1 MKKVLLLII
10 LSGLIFFLSV
20 SNVSAAS
27 PANFTTDEIASA
39 SVTVKNQI
47 ETTKTLPN
55 NVNIGN
61 CTVNTAQY
69 LHLAVQATNQINT
82 NNKTP
87 IPVQSDTAPSYQEE
101 QLNTGS
107 MTKTDYLDFA
117 RRIDGHMDDNH
128 QAQPY
133 GLIGLGKVSY
143 SSQVYLYSRILT
155 IYKNY
160 GSLPQNINLKTWS
173 TQNIPITETQ
183 SFSFTPS
190 QIVSTAD
197 GLKNTIE
204 STKSLPSTVTIT
216 GVNINTA
223 QFLHLAV
230 QATNQIN
237 NNNTSRITLQ
247 NDNIPGFQ
255 EEQLNSGTMTKA
267 DYLDFAQRVNN
278 HMNSNHQAPPY
289 GLIGLGKI
297 SYSSQVYLY
306 SRILS
311 VYKTYG
317 SLPLAINVKPWS
329 AANIPI
335 GYTTFTV
342 AQVIDAAINLKNSA
356 ESTKILP
363 SNVVMGGKTINTGQ
377 FLHLAVQATNQLKN
391 NNNSTILLEDDTAPS
406 YSEESLSNGSLSIA
420 DYVDFAQRI
429 DNYMD
434 NNHQAPPYGLIGLG
448 KISYQNMV
456 YVFCKILTSYPT
468 NKVLPSAMNVK
479 PWVEVINPV
488 KNSRTAK
495 RFSTIQAAIND
506 ATTLNGDSLILG
518 DSVYKENVLVNKKL
532 TIKPESGINII
543 VRALNSSKPVFTLN
557 YLGNGTTIQ
566 SLTITGATTSSGIY
580 LTGTSSCNL
589 IGNNI
594 IGNSHGIYTY
604 NSKNNLLSGNTVK
617 NNTYSGI
624 IFANSNYNTIRSNDA
639 SNNPRGI
646 RLTSSHYNTLDD
658 NTLKN
663 IPNYAIGLERSN
675 NNNIQNNDLMGNQ
688 YGIYIGITG
697 SVTGSSNNNLI
708 QNNTLITNQRGI
720 YVHNSTGNSIIGN
733 TLIGN
738 QYGIQVYN
746 SSTNINFNWIIEQSL
761 YGLYS
766 TGNRTVNANNNWWGT
781 NNPTVSSSTGS
792 DIYIAS
798 ETVNYNP
805 WIVLN
810 VIAPPVVSN
819 GDSTITVDLTHNN
832 QGGDTSSQGHI
843 PNGIIVNLTTNLG
856 TVTGSVNINNGKAT
870 AKFNRLTSTS
880 GTATIK
886 TTLNKQ
892 TVQTSISIDT
902 TAPTVTANPAGGTY
916 NTTKSVTLTAT
927 DNLDPNPTIYYTTN
941 GSNPT
946 TSSTKYTAPLSI
958 VSTTTLKFMAVDKAG
973 NQAPIQTQN
982 YILSIVT
989 NTNTGKTYSTIQDA
1003 INDPLTLNN
1012 HTIMVKSGTYSGNFV
1027 INKKLTI
1034 QPVNGCNVILQALN
1048 PSEPIIK
1055 INLPGNGTTIHG
1067 FTINGATNSS
1077 GVYVTG
1083 SSNCNLVGNNFTSNK
1098 IGVFLSTSNNTILS
1112 GNTFI
1117 NNTYAGILFENS
1129 NNNLIYNNTA
1139 LNNQYG
1145 IRFGNSNHNLIQ
1157 GNNLRNNA
1165 TGYGIGFEKSSN
1177 NTIMDNVITGNGNGI
1192 YIGIVGSLGG
1202 SSNDNFIQNN
1212 TLTSTQNGITLY
1224 NSTGNALYQNT
1235 LINNQYGIY
1244 IYYSSG
1250 NISFNRIVGNSRYGI
1265 YKVGTG
1271 MVNATNNWWGTNSP
1285 LVSSDYGSALYTPG
1299 GSVNST
1305 SWIVMNL
1312 TGSIIHVTKNNT
1324 SQSEITAD
1332 LTHNNHEEDTTSAG
1346 SIPDGIPMNFTTT
1359 IGTITPT
1366 TTTKRG
1372 KATVTLI
1379 SNPSSSATT
1388 VSTTLDNQT
1397 ISKAFRKSFNTIQS
1411 AINDPLTVNGDVI
1424 VVANGTY
1431 TENILVNKNLTMIS
1445 EGNVTVNA
1453 ANPSQP
1459 VFTVNNNVSGTVIY
1473 GFKITGATH
1482 SSAIYLNMVNNCHI
1496 IDNTITSIG
1505 LDSTGDFGYGI
1516 LLNSTTNCTI
1526 TGNILQNNL
1535 GGIDLEYSNNTLLS
1549 DNNMTNNIFRGI
1561 YLYQTNS
1568 TTISENNLANNDCG
1582 ILACYS
1588 NSMVITGNDVKNNTH
1603 QGIYLYYSSGD
1614 VHFNR
1619 IVGNG
1624 EYGLL
1629 NRGGSVNAT
1638 NNWWGTN
1645 NPVVSSIKPS
1655 NIYVISGIVL
1665 YNPRLV
1671 LSMTPTSYKV
1681 FDGKVYESTIT
1692 TDLNH
1697 NSANEDLSTLVYA
1710 PDGIPVTFTTDKCNI
1725 ISTSYTK
1732 DGKASSTLV
1741 LDPNLQTGLTNIT
1754 ATLDGQNAFTTV
1766 DRVAKAR
1773 ITIASS
1779 AIDISTNQ
1787 TLFLNYE
1794 IPLNESVSWVSV
1806 LWKATGPEL
1815 GAFLSEV
1822 NLIVNGKVV
1831 LNKTVVNMNYLEYKD
1846 YYSEKVF
1853 ENINFLNWLYSNT
1866 PAAVLSLNNMI
1877 ASNTQ
1882 LHNLTGDDLE
1892 TAMLTLVKQENNFT
1906 DIEIGLIGHRQ
1917 YFKDLLITKIE
1928 YPGDAAKKISFQD
1941 PDSGEITDLNFLGN
1955 PIIRVSNIIY
1965 SNGYYTYDTGTNS
1978 TTNTTTYTAEYAGYE
1993 GLRSFAIATT
2003 RISDAIMNYWVD
2015 QKDRKDING
2024 NYLYPEGAMKASYG
2038 TFLNSLLVIKCHD
2051 IVADAAAA
2059 KYNVT
2064 WSRNTPIIVSTCDD
2078 AYQTLVTGEMDPR
2091 MGMTVTGPAENVK
2104 AFRFACSSS
2113 FSPTE
2118 YWVMTAL
2125 FPTNGTDPTYGPNP
2139 TGSVTMGLGQI
2150 LLDGGNLEM
2159 FESNGYILIR
2169 QLGNNTKV
2177 LVIDP
2182 ETGMVMDLMNGE
2194 NVCGSYCYKS
2204 QQTEWACDLTGSIRA
2219 NGQTILDILIN
2230 GKGMID
2236 FSQLTNNIKNGLLG
2250 FLNSAMMSLQKANM
2264 FLMNNIQ
2271 SNTFSTFA
2279 GLNMVG
2285 LTANVV
2291 DKADT
2296 ETVTSNMHAYKVNV
2310 TRPTPANITELY
2322 GPRARVNEG
2331 RVYIVPGDYPNGR
2344 YIISHAVAVIF
2355 VPLSFYSGAGF
2366 IAGKAGQA
2374 ISIALWGVDMVGVNI
2389 IDWEGMNQPAY
2400 WDDINQTYGFWD
2412 GYYL

>member
-10 LSGLIFFLSV
+10 LSGLVFFLSI
-20 SNVSAAS
+20 NIVSATS

-47 ETTKTLPN
+47 ETTKTLPS

-61 CTVNTAQY
+61 YTVNTTQY
-69 LHLAVQATNQINT
+69 LHLTVKATNQINI
-82 NNKTP
+82 NNETP
-87 IPVQSDTAPSYQEE
+87 ITLQSDVAPSYQEE

-107 MTKTDYLDFA
+107 MAKTDYLDFA
-117 RRIDGHMDDNH
+117 RRIDEHMDDNH
-128 QAQPY
+128 QAPPY
-133 GLIGLGKVSY
+133 GLIGLGKISY

-160 GSLPQNINLKTWS
+160 GSLPPNINLKAWS
-173 TQNIPITETQ
+173 AGNIPITETQ

-204 STKSLPSTVTIT
+204 STKSLSSTVTIT

-247 NDNIPGFQ
+247 NDNIPGSQ
-255 EEQLNSGTMTKA
+255 EEQLNSGTMTKEE
-267 DYLDFAQRVNN
+267 YLDFAQRINS

-311 VYKTYG
+311 VYKTYD
-317 SLPLAINVKPWS
+317 SLPLAINVKSWS
-329 AANIPI
+329 ATNIPI

-342 AQVIDAAINLKNSA
+342 TQVIDTTINLKTDVETN
-356 ESTKILP
+356 KILP
-363 SNVVMGGKTINTGQ
+363 TSVVVGGKTINTGQ
-377 FLHLAVQATNQLKN
+377 FLHLAVQTTNQLKN
-391 NNNSTILLEDDTAPS
+391 NNNSTILLEDDTVPS
-406 YSEESLSNGSLSIA
+406 SSEESLSSGSLSIA

-429 DNYMD
+429 DTHMD
-434 NNHQAPPYGLIGLG
+434 NNHQAPPYGITGLG

-456 YVFCKILTSYPT
+456 YIFSKILTSYHT
-468 NKVLPSAMNVK
+468 NKVLPSAVNVK

-495 RFSTIQAAIND
+495 RFRTIQAAIND

-532 TIKPESGINII
+532 AIKPDPGVNIVIN
-543 VRALNSSKPVFTLN
+543 ALNSLNPVFTVN

-566 SLTITGATTSSGIY
+566 SLTITGATNSSGIY
-580 LTGTSSCNL
+580 LTGTSNCNL
-589 IGNNI
+589 TGNTI
-594 IGNSHGIYTY
+594 MGNSHGIYLY
-604 NSKNNLLSGNTVK
+604 NSKKNLLSGNIVK

-624 IFANSNYNTIRSNDA
+624 IFADSNYNTIKSNDA

-646 RLTSSHYNTLDD
+646 GLTNSHYNTLNN
-658 NTLKN
+658 NTLKG

-675 NNNIQNNDLMGNQ
+675 NNCIQNNDLMGNQ

-697 SVTGSSNNNLI
+697 SVIGSSDNNRI
-708 QNNTLITNQRGI
+708 QNNTLIINQRGI
-720 YVHNSTGNSIIGN
+720 YAHNSNGNSIIGN

-746 SSTNINFNWIIEQSL
+746 SSANVNFNWIIENSL

-798 ETVNYNP
+798 GTVNYNP

-810 VIAPPVVSN
+810 VTAPTVVSN

-856 TVTGSVNINNGKAT
+856 TVTGSVSTNNGKAT
-870 AKFNRLTSTS
+870 AKFNRGTSTS
-880 GTATIK
+880 GAATVK
-886 TTLNKQ
+886 TVLNKQ
-892 TVQTSISIDT
+892 TIQTNISIDT
-902 TAPTVTANPAGGTY
+902 TAPTVTANPAGGIY

-927 DNLDPNPTIYYTTN
+927 DILDSNPIIYYTTN

-946 TSSTKYTAPLSI
+946 TSSTKYTTPLSI

-982 YILSIVT
+982 YIFSIVT
-989 NTNTGKTYSTIQDA
+989 NTNTDKTYSTIQDA

-1034 QPVNGCNVILQALN
+1034 KPVTGCNVILQALN
-1048 PSEPIIK
+1048 PSEPVIK
-1055 INLPGNGTTIHG
+1055 INLSGNGTTIHG
-1067 FTINGATNSS
+1067 FTIQGATNSS

-1083 SSNCNLVGNNFTSNK
+1083 SLNCNLVGNNFTSNK
-1098 IGVFLSTSNNTILS
+1098 IGVFISTSNNTILS
-1112 GNTFI
+1112 ENTFI
-1117 NNTYAGILFENS
+1117 NNTYAGILLENS
-1129 NNNLIYNNTA
+1129 VKNLIYNNTA
-1139 LNNQYG
+1139 LNNQFS
-1145 IRFGNSNHNLIQ
+1145 IRFSNSNQNLIQ
-1157 GNNLRNNA
+1157 GNTLRNNA

-1177 NTIMDNVITGNGNGI
+1177 NTILDNVITGNCNGI
-1192 YIGIVGSLGG
+1192 YIGIVGSLVGN
-1202 SSNDNFIQNN
+1202 SNDNFIQNN
-1212 TLTSTQNGITLY
+1212 TLTSNQNGITLY
-1224 NSTGNALYQNT
+1224 NSTGNTLYQNT
-1235 LINNQYGIY
+1235 LTSNQYGVY
-1244 IYYSSG
+1244 CYYSSS
-1250 NISFNRIVGNSRYGI
+1250 NISFNRIAGNSRYGI

-1285 LVSSDYGSALYTPG
+1285 LVSSDYGSALYAPG
-1299 GSVNST
+1299 GSVNSS

-1312 TGSIIHVTKNNT
+1312 TGSITYVTKNST
-1324 SQSEITAD
+1324 SKSEISAD
-1332 LTHNNHEEDTTSAG
+1332 LTRNNQGKDTSSSGT
-1346 SIPDGIPMNFTTT
+1346 IPDGIPVNFTTT
-1359 IGTITPT
+1359 VGTITPST
-1366 TTTKRG
+1366 TTRRG
-1372 KATVTLI
+1372 KATVTLT
-1379 SNPSSSATT
+1379 SSPSSAATT
-1388 VSTTLDNQT
+1388 VSATVENQT
-1397 ISKAFRKSFNTIQS
+1397 ISKAFRKSFSTIQS
-1411 AINDPLTVNGDVI
+1411 AINDPLTINGDVI

-1431 TENILVNKNLTMIS
+1431 TENILVNKNLTIIS

-1459 VFTVNNNVSGTVIY
+1459 VFTVNNVSGTVIY
-1473 GFKITGATH
+1473 GFKIIGATH
-1482 SSAIYLNMVNNCHI
+1482 SSAIYLNRVNNCHI
-1496 IDNTITSIG
+1496 IDNTITSNG
-1505 LDSTGDFGYGI
+1505 LDSTGDFGYGV

-1526 TGNILQNNL
+1526 IGNILQNNL

-1549 DNNMTNNIFRGI
+1549 DNNITNNILRGI
-1561 YLYQTNS
+1561 YLYQNNR
-1568 TTISENNLANNDCG
+1568 TTISENNLTNNDCG

-1588 NSMVITGNDVKNNTH
+1588 NSMIIIGNNVKNNTH

-1624 EYGLL
+1624 EYDLL
-1629 NRGGSVNAT
+1629 SQGGSVNAT

-1645 NPVVSSIKPS
+1645 NPVVSPIKPS
-1655 NIYVISGIVL
+1655 NIYVISGTVL
-1665 YNPRLV
+1665 HNPRLV
-1671 LSMTPTSYKV
+1671 LSITPTSYKV
-1681 FDGKVYESTIT
+1681 SDGKVYESTIT

-1710 PDGIPVTFTTDKCNI
+1710 PDGIPLTFTTDKGNI
-1725 ISTSYTK
+1725 SSTSYTK

-1741 LDPNLQTGLTNIT
+1741 LDPNLQTGLTNVT
-1754 ATLDGQNAFTTV
+1754 ATLDGQNAFTTI
-1766 DRVAKAR
+1766 DRIAKAK

-1794 IPLNESVSWVSV
+1794 IPLNESVTWVSV
-1806 LWKATGPEL
+1806 LWKATSPEL
-1815 GAFLSEV
+1815 GIFQSEV
-1822 NLIVNGKVV
+1822 NLIVNGKIV

-1866 PAAVLSLNNMI
+1866 TTAVLSLNSMI
-1877 ASNTQ
+1877 ASNTH

-1892 TAMLTLVKQENNFT
+1892 TAILTLVKQENNFT
-1906 DIEIGLIGHRQ
+1906 DIEIGLIEHRQ

-1928 YPGDAAKKISFQD
+1928 YPGDAAKKISFKD
-1941 PDSGEITDLNFLGN
+1941 PDIGEITDLNFLGN
-1955 PIIRVSNIIY
+1955 PIIRVNNIIY
-1965 SNGYYTYDTGTNS
+1965 SNGYYTYETETNS
-1978 TTNTTTYTAEYAGYE
+1978 TTNTTTYTAEYASYE

-2003 RISDAIMNYWVD
+2003 RISDAIMNYWAD

-2059 KYNVT
+2059 NYNVT
-2064 WSRNTPIIVSTCDD
+2064 WSRTTPIVISTCDD
-2078 AYQTLVTGEMDPR
+2078 THQTLITGEMDHR
-2091 MGMTVTGPAENVK
+2091 MGMTVTGLAENVK

-2125 FPTNGTDPTYGPNP
+2125 FPTNGTGPTYGSNP

-2159 FESNGYILIR
+2159 FESNGYIIIR

-2182 ETGMVMDLMNGE
+2182 ETGILMDLMNGE

-2204 QQTEWACDLTGSIRA
+2204 QQTEWAYALTESIWK
-2219 NGQTILDILIN
+2219 NGQNLLNILIN
-2230 GKGMID
+2230 GNRMID
-2236 FSQLTNNIKNGLLG
+2236 FSELTNNIKNGLLG

-2264 FLMNNIQ
+2264 FLMNNIP

-2285 LTANVV
+2285 LTANMV
-2291 DKADT
+2291 DKADS

-2331 RVYIVPGDYPNGR
+2331 RVYIVPGNYPNGR
-2344 YIISHAVAVIF
+2344 YIISHAVAVIG

-2374 ISIALWGVDMVGVNI
+2374 ISIALWGADMAGVNL